1 MPHDSALP
9 CGLLL
14 HSCRW
19 LSMTEPKR
27 HLIKLTAWPPP
38 CPAVVCS
45 GGEQQLKTNF
55 ESEHPSSW
63 FAKLYADDALT
74 GGHVIMLGADEAS
87 KAAAFGALAAY
98 PGGLQLGGGVTADN
112 AVQYLEAGASHVI
125 VTSYVFR
132 EGRLEEGR
140 LADLVRPCLLHA
152 CTARTLLLSS
162 WLACTERTAGI
173 TTTSRAA
180 ASQCCNELHLMQMSL
195 HLQVKLVGKQRLVLD
210 LSCRKKD
217 DGKYYVVTDRW
228 QKFSTLALR

>member
-1 MPHDSALP
+1 
-9 CGLLL
+9 
-14 HSCRW
+14 
-19 LSMTEPKR
+19 MTEPKR

-132 EGRLEEGR
+132 EGRLE
-140 LADLVRPCLLHA
+140 
-152 CTARTLLLSS
+152 ARTLLLSS